1 MCTGVQYRC
10 TLQGRDSARP
20 PQTRVGALGD
30 RGAAGATAERGKLG
44 TETYETCRPGDQA
57 DAGLWAEEVDIQCH
71 DKSDATDD
79 VNPSDQTQPHL
90 VTS

>member
-1 MCTGVQYRC
+1 MC

-44 TETYETCRPGDQA
+44 TEACRPGDQA